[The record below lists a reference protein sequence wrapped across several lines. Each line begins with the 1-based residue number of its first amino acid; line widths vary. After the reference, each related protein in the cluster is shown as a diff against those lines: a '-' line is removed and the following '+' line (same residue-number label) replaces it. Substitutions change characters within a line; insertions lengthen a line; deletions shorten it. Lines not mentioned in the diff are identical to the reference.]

1 MRGITA
7 GADLKKYKT
16 SIHEWSGLLA
26 DTPSQRTN
34 KFKIAGRMLARKLG
48 HALGMK
54 DDFLA
59 FNETTGIKV
68 PRFSEGNM
76 ACTNQRGVMDDPA
89 DRPGYPLAPS
99 TWTRCSREDLEY
111 YMRGR
116 NCLQCKMGEQYRIN
130 LFDVDKITHNL

>member
-76 ACTNQRGVMDDPA
+76 ACTNLRGVMDDPA

-116 NCLQCKMGEQYRIN
+116 NCLQCKMGEQYRIKTY
-130 LFDVDKITHNL
+130 LT